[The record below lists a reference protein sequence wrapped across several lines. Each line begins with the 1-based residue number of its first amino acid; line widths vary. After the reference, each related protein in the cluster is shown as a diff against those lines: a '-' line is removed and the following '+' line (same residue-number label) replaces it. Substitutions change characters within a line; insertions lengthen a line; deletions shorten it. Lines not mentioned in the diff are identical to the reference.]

1 MKIINVKSLIVIKVI
16 GQLLCLY
23 GLLGWAY
30 GVLIQL
36 TNPSWLPE
44 EISHLTLWLR
54 LDTFAIL
61 SFISSGVGFCLWR
74 LAKELIDSTD

>member
-1 MKIINVKSLIVIKVI
+1 MKTIRGISLLVVEVF
-16 GQLLCLY
+16 GEALFLF

-36 TNPSWLPE
+36 TYPYWLPG
-44 EISHLTLWLR
+44 EISHLTPWLR

-61 SFISSGVGFCLWR
+61 SFIGSGIGFVLWR
-74 LAKELIDSTD
+74 LAKGLDKSSP